1 LTARPSAPVRRG
13 STVQKKLLITV
24 SDDINCLH
32 GVRFVG
38 SFFTNKAAVNA
49 TLFYVAPRAEVAGR
63 DTGFGEPE
71 LDRKAAEA
79 GRKRAQKALDTAQ
92 QMLCD
97 RGFAPE
103 NVTCKF
109 IFRQLGTVKDILRE
123 ARQGKYDAVV
133 LGRRGYMLFEL
144 VFSTS
149 ITREILDHD
158 IKFPI
163 WICRHPE
170 ENRKNVL
177 LCVDGSDS
185 SLRMVDH
192 VGFMLRDENEH
203 SVTLFHA
210 DTGEG
215 ESKGTILE
223 EARRKLLENGMSD
236 GRVNSIV
243 APSTI
248 TGVAKTIL
256 EEAEAKRYAAVGV
269 GRVGVQKGR
278 LKEWLV
284 GSRTMKL
291 LETMEKAALWVS
303 S

>member
-1 LTARPSAPVRRG
+1 M
-13 STVQKKLLITV
+13 QKKLLITV

-32 GVRFVG
+32 GVRFVA
-38 SFFTNKAAVNA
+38 SFFKNKSAVSA
-49 TLFYVAPRAEVAGR
+49 TLFYVAPRPDVAGKE
-63 DTGFGEPE
+63 TGVGQPQ
-71 LDRKAAEA
+71 LDHKSAEA
-79 GRKRAQKALDTAQ
+79 GRRKAQKALDTAQ
-92 QMLCD
+92 QMLRD
-97 RGFAPE
+97 RSFPPE

-109 IFRQLGTVKDILRE
+109 VFRQLGTVKDILRE
-123 ARQGKYDAVV
+123 ARQGKYDAVI
-133 LGRRGYMLFEL
+133 LGRRGQMLFES

-149 ITREILDHD
+149 ITREILDRD
-158 IKFPI
+158 FDFPI

-215 ESKGTILE
+215 ENKETILE
-223 EARRKLLENGMSD
+223 AARRKLLDNWISN
-236 GRVNSIV
+236 GRVNSV
-243 APSTI
+243 VMPTAI

-256 EEAEAKRYAAVGV
+256 EEVEAKSYAVVGV
-269 GRVGVQKGR
+269 GRVGVHKGR

-291 LETMEKAALWVS
+291 LETLEKTALWVS

>member
-1 LTARPSAPVRRG
+1 M
-13 STVQKKLLITV
+13 QKKLLITV

-38 SFFTNKAAVNA
+38 SFFRNKSAVSA
-49 TLFYVAPRAEVAGR
+49 TLFYVAPRTEVAGR

-71 LDRKAAEA
+71 LDRKTAEA
-79 GRKRAQKALDTAQ
+79 GRNKAQKALDTARR
-92 QMLCD
+92 MLCD

-123 ARQGKYDAVV
+123 ARKGVYDAVV
-133 LGRRGYMLFEL
+133 LGRRGYLLFES

-149 ITREILDHD
+149 ITREILDRD
-158 IKFPI
+158 MDFPI

-215 ESKGTILE
+215 ESKETILE
-223 EARRKLLENGMSD
+223 EARKKLLENWMSD
-236 GRVNSIV
+236 GRVKSV
-243 APSTI
+243 ATATTI

-256 EEAEAKRYAAVGV
+256 EEIEAKGYAAVGV
-269 GRVGVQKGR
+269 GRVGIQKGR

-291 LETMEKAALWVS
+291 LETIEKTALWVS